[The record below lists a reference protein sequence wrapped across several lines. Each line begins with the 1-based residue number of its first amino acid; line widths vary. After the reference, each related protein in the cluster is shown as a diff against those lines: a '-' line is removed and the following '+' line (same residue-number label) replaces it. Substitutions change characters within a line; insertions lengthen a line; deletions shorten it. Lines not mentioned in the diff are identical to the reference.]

1 MKWLMELFS
10 LAQVFIWYSRLHA
23 NELLPSPERTKAL
36 QPSLGIRL
44 CKTADGWKEGRQR
57 EDLLAT
63 LNKRPHWLRRG
74 SGKKK
79 KKKGSLVNGIELYLL
94 SADFT
99 MMRSAHVTGSLSMKI
114 S

>member
-1 MKWLMELFS
+1 MELFS

-23 NELLPSPERTKAL
+23 NELLPSPERTKAP
-36 QPSLGIRL
+36 QPSFGIRL

-57 EDLLAT
+57 EDLLAA
-63 LNKRPHWLRRG
+63 LNKRPHSLRRG

-79 KKKGSLVNGIELYLL
+79 KKSLVNGIELYLL

-99 MMRSAHVTGSLSMKI
+99 MMRSAHVTRSLSMKI